1 MANYG
6 FFDSVSGDRRYSAE
20 DLTKYFLQL
29 IPNGVITGGLA
40 VTSSGGLSVSVSAGW
55 GFIESRWFKN
65 VSAYTLGLETADPTN
80 PRIDRVTLKLDL
92 SARTIT
98 IAAKTGTASATPSA
112 PTLTR
117 SSTVYEL
124 SLAQIYIAAGTTAI
138 TNSEIT
144 DERGDSTVCG
154 YVTGFGALGGMTFQQ
169 LTRAEYDALPSY
181 SNSTQYVVKEA
192 DNSISVYVGE
202 TELDGGSKKNYIVNG
217 LRFSVKDQPVA
228 MDVYDLSQD
237 NIYLGNG
244 FSISMALIV
253 SDTTKDLS
261 YTSRYVQL
269 NTSSNNWFIAG
280 LQKTGEV
287 NLYYVSSVYRPLDYA
302 GAWESDHSVT
312 LLPNQLK
319 WIQIDVLNDSEKTLK
334 LYVNNELKETF
345 TVSGGTVYGAAEKI
359 TSLAILRQ
367 VPAFSTYDRSCQGAG
382 AADFLLYDRVLT
394 DEERAENFSA
404 AVSRYSI
411 TEEV

>member
-65 VSAYTLGLETADPTN
+65 AAAYTLGLETADPTN

-92 SARTIT
+92 SARTIAIT
-98 IAAKTGTASATPSA
+98 AKTGTAAATPSA
-112 PTLTR
+112 PALTR
-117 SSTVYEL
+117 SSSVYEL
-124 SLAQIYIAAGTTAI
+124 SLAQIYIVAGATAI

-144 DERGDSTVCG
+144 DERGDGTVCG

-169 LTRAEYDALPSY
+169 LTRAEYDALSTY
-181 SNSTQYVVKEA
+181 SNSTQYVVAEA
-192 DNSISVYVGE
+192 DNSISVYIGE
-202 TELDGGSKKNYIVNG
+202 TELDGGSKKNYVANG
-217 LRFSVKDQPVA
+217 LRFSVKDQPLT
-228 MDVYDLSQD
+228 MNVYDLSED

-253 SDTTKDLS
+253 SNTTKELS

-319 WIQIDVLNDSEKTLK
+319 WIQIDVLNDSEKTMK

-359 TSLAILRQ
+359 TNLAILRQ
-367 VPAFSTYDRSCQGAG
+367 MPAFSNYDRSCKGAG

-394 DEERAENFSA
+394 DEERTENFSA